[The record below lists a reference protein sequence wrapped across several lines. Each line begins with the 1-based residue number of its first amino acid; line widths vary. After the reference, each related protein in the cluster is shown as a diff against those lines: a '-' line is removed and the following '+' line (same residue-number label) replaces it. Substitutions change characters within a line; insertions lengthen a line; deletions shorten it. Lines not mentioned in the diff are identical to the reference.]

1 MNQPKRHIG
10 TRSPTFH
17 ESTRRSVLS
26 DNFEISRDRLRINLH
41 YRHLPGM
48 VDYGLIEYNSQ
59 AETIRY
65 QSSDRLEVLLDVTQR
80 GE

>member
-1 MNQPKRHIG
+1 MNQPQRHIVI
-10 TRSPTFH
+10 RSPTFH
-17 ESTRRSVLS
+17 EPTRRSVFS
-26 DNFEISRDRLRINLH
+26 DDFEISRDRLRMVLN
-41 YRHLPGM
+41 YRHLPKM
-48 VDYGLIEYNSQ
+48 ADYGLIEYNLQ

>member
-1 MNQPKRHIG
+1 MN
-10 TRSPTFH
+10 
-17 ESTRRSVLS
+17 LY
-26 DNFEISRDRLRINLH
+26 